1 MVIELVVVVVV
12 LEIMVFALP
21 LLLTPALVPRAGS
34 DVVKSDSLAL
44 PFVVA
49 TTLALSVLPLSCC
62 PPSVLLPL
70 TIVSTTVV
78 STVLVI
84 VVAAALFISLSKS
97 LVILSRVLLLM
108 SSLFVDLLATNSG
121 GISLALVLFRWAG
134 DVASTAVASFT
145 KLGLLVRTDPAGPTG
160 EPGIDVEAADADAA
174 AAAADVSGVGETLSS
189 LGSCVEEVLGDG
201 ANNFYKYLL
210 WFLLVFFNCGGVGD
224 GGWCLW
230 CLFFRF
236 EFNLISSD
244 DFMQR

>member
-160 EPGIDVEAADADAA
+160 EPGIDVEAADAA

-201 ANNFYKYLL
+201 ANNFYKYFLCCLL
-210 WFLLVFFNCGGVGD
+210 LFFNCGGD
-224 GGWCLW
+224 GGRCLW

-236 EFNLISSD
+236 GFNLISSD